1 METTQPSW
9 LQSYPELG
17 LFDPYQGLIELGQDV
32 GRARNLRYGYALGSF
47 RILIGK
53 QVPCEVVPE
62 TAIYPLPNTPQWV
75 LGMINLRG
83 NLVPIFDL
91 RKRLLPEAANSG
103 ERRLLI
109 LDRGTRAAG
118 IFIDGLPQALEIN
131 DADPAQLAEIP
142 AGLPV
147 TLRDNLRGAYSCA
160 GTTWLEI
167 DHRGLFFQLAGDTR
181 ASDPLEH
188 TLVLSSD

>member
-1 METTQPSW
+1 METTRPSW
-9 LQSYPELG
+9 LQSHPELG
-17 LFDPYQGLIELGQDV
+17 LFDPYQGLIEPGQDA
-32 GRARNLRYGYALGSF
+32 GRAHNLRYGYVLGSF
-47 RILIGK
+47 RILIDK

-91 RKRLLPEAANSG
+91 RTRLLPEAADSS
-103 ERRLLI
+103 ERRMLI
-109 LDRGTRAAG
+109 LDRGARAAG

-131 DADPAQLAEIP
+131 EADPAQFAEIP
-142 AGLPV
+142 VGLPA
-147 TLRDNLRGAYSCA
+147 TLRDNLCGAYSCA
-160 GTTWLEI
+160 GTTWLEV
-167 DHRGLFFQLAGDTR
+167 DHRALLAQLTGDSK

-188 TLVLSSD
+188 TLVISSD